1 MDDTEPTAAPPGSDG
16 LPAVPGRDAQPDAVP
31 ALDLSRAPTA
41 GEAAPG
47 TPSTAAVRDTLAISV
62 AGERVDVSDSLVV
75 ALAAGEVRAKDS
87 LVLLCA
93 TGDIDGENVRVVLTP
108 AHAAILGAAA
118 GLVLALLGR
127 RRRA

>member
-1 MDDTEPTAAPPGSDG
+1 MDDNEHTAAPPASDD
-16 LPAVPGRDAQPDAVP
+16 PTAVPGRDAQPNSVP
-31 ALDLSRAPTA
+31 APDISRPPAT
-41 GEAAPG
+41 GEAAAD
-47 TPSTAAVRDTLAISV
+47 TPAPATARDAVAVSV
-62 AGERVDVSDSLVV
+62 TGERVDVSDSLVV

-127 RRRA
+127 WRRT